1 MMFMGFFMLIFSL
14 TAQEFPKPQM
24 MRKFKADSLILDT
37 QKAMAR
43 LSLEKKTVKN
53 GVCTNGCFAD
63 S

>member
-24 MRKFKADSLILDT
+24 MRKFKADSLVLDT
-37 QKAMAR
+37 QK
-43 LSLEKKTVKN
+43 SDGSFKLEKKTVKN
-53 GVCTNGCFAD
+53 GVCTNGCIAD